1 MSETEETYIKY
12 LKGST
17 KITENGR
24 KYILTYARMCSQLE
38 EITSGLED
46 PSGESMKRACVLY
59 MEELSRFAKS
69 HSGSFLNLAPPAEGN
84 SQDEYETL
92 THKNQ
97 LGIVSVLPRI
107 EQETKADFI
116 NTENVSSD

>member
-59 MEELSRFAKS
+59 MEELSRFAQS
-69 HSGSFLNLAPPAEGN
+69 HSGSFLNLAPAEGN
-84 SQDEYETL
+84 SRDEYETL

-116 NTENVSSD
+116 NTESASSD

>member
-59 MEELSRFAKS
+59 MEELSRFAQT
-69 HSGSFLNLAPPAEGN
+69 HSGSFLNLAPAEGN
-84 SQDEYETL
+84 NHEEYETL

-97 LGIVSVLPRI
+97 LGIVSVLPSI
-107 EQETKADFI
+107 AQETKADFI
-116 NTENVSSD
+116 NTESASSD